1 MKYYLVKNREMPWG
15 DYGNILFT
23 GILKTFDKNYHD
35 IDTYEIE
42 RTGPYIPEIYIGDSQ
57 KLVLKKEIF
66 DLLLSYDIK
75 ATFKLHNTIIKK
87 FIKIEW
93 QLWDPAKNPE
103 KYPQAGEPVNYIK
116 YGKHNKELLK
126 TIDSK
131 YYGLDFEEKDILK
144 VISEK
149 KDFVKYTHWGI
160 IKDKIDED
168 IMNSLGGIIVNEKIK
183 GLIESNT
190 DNCLRYIELQL
201 V

>member
-42 RTGPYIPEIYIGDSQ
+42 RTGPYIPEIYIGDSK

-103 KYPQAGEPVNYIK
+103 KYPQAGEPFNYIK

-183 GLIESNT
+183 GLIEANT